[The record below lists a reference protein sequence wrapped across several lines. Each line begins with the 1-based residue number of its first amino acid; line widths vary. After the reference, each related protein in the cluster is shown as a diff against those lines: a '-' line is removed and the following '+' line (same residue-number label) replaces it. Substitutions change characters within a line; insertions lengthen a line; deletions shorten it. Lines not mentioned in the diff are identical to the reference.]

1 MTTPTQQPQQDEN
14 PLANLEAKIR
24 AHWLEFCP
32 AMCARLSET
41 QLTAAIKEAA
51 ENTIEEVNDLA
62 TQYNEQGM
70 MATLLAWETVRE
82 KYALLPSENS
92 MPELPTESDPLLW
105 DHDERGA

>member
-1 MTTPTQQPQQDEN
+1 MTTQQPQQDAIN

-24 AHWLEFCP
+24 AHWLEFRP
-32 AMCARLSET
+32 TMCASLSEAE
-41 QLTAAIKEAA
+41 LTAAIKEAA

-82 KYALLPSENS
+82 KYALLPSEKD